1 MTRLA
6 VFDLDGTILYR
17 TTAEREL
24 FYFLLRKRVI
34 KPSQVVHFLW
44 EAFRLVLSGR
54 TDLLRQNKYYLHRLF
69 VKDIESLLPQFC
81 HYRLKAHFSDRVV
94 KQLHQ
99 LKSEGYLIVLLSGAP
114 TIILR
119 QLQRVLP
126 IDLVIG
132 TELEI
137 NEGKFTGEITGIY
150 PYGKDKVTALLQR
163 FASTNIDYASSYAFA
178 NRYSDIP
185 LLELLGNP
193 VAVHPDRKLRR
204 YACQRNWRILD

>member
-24 FYFLLRKRVI
+24 FYFLLKKRVI

-137 NEGKFTGEITGIY
+137 NEGKFTGEITGFFLT
-150 PYGKDKVTALLQR
+150 V
-163 FASTNIDYASSYAFA
+163 
-178 NRYSDIP
+178 
-185 LLELLGNP
+185 
-193 VAVHPDRKLRR
+193 
-204 YACQRNWRILD
+204 RIK